1 MARVG
6 GSASARKGGERP
18 GAESRRRT
26 SGDLLDRRARAVGPG
41 LSVIPTR
48 ALITN
53 KVGVFIPTEVQP
65 LLLRHFANLS
75 FGFWT
80 GPTRRKATLFALGL
94 FGCLLL
100 NLAPAIAVNRWNKY
114 FFDALQNKD
123 QRLILVSIGLML
135 ALALV
140 SALSSVALLQARMR
154 FQLRWREWLTQTL
167 VRRWMERRRFY
178 QLSVLRLVDNPE
190 ARIAEDGRI
199 AIELFVDFAT
209 GVTNALLTAISFVG
223 VLWFIGGALTFGG
236 VTIPGYLV
244 IAVVIYSASTS
255 FGMLLLGRPLI
266 ARVEAKAVA
275 EADFRFELSHTR
287 ENAETIAL
295 IGGDDAERER
305 HYARFDR
312 VAMQWVAVIGR
323 QARMLF
329 LSSGNN
335 VLAPVI
341 PLMLGAPKYLAG
353 ELSLGDLMQAAAAF
367 IQVQLALNWLA
378 DNSLRLAD
386 WFASARRVA
395 ALDLVFDSLDKLAI
409 GAGDK
414 TIDLA
419 FSDDGALHL
428 CGLSIAQH
436 DGTVMLADTDA
447 VIGRGEKVLV
457 QGDSGA
463 GKSTLIRAMAGLWPW
478 GSGRI
483 LRPRDA
489 RIAFMPQ
496 QPYMPRGTLHDA
508 LDYPHDGAA
517 PDPARTEKILAACGL
532 ADLVSR
538 LNEEQNWSDV
548 LSDGEQQQLGFA
560 RVLLKRP
567 DIIIMDE
574 PTSALDDLSQT
585 RMMELLREEAP
596 GSTIIHAARRNIN
609 EGFYDREIRLEERA
623 ASRARRAADVRPAS
637 SSDSLSNSRET
648 PSGLDTMVAGS

>member
-1 MARVG
+1 MTNVIVPSAVDAR
-6 GSASARKGGERP
+6 
-18 GAESRRRT
+18 
-26 SGDLLDRRARAVGPG
+26 
-41 LSVIPTR
+41 
-48 ALITN
+48 
-53 KVGVFIPTEVQP
+53 
-65 LLLRHFANLS
+65 LLRHFANLS

-80 GPTRRKATLFALGL
+80 GPTRRKAKLFVVGLFA
-94 FGCLLL
+94 CLLL
-100 NLAPAIAVNRWNKY
+100 NLAPAIAVNRWNKF

-123 QRLILVSIGLML
+123 QRLIFLSIGLML
-135 ALALV
+135 ALAFA
-140 SALSSVALLQARMR
+140 SALTSVALLQTRMR

-209 GVTNALLTAISFVG
+209 GVTNALLMAVSFVS
-223 VLWFIGGALTFGG
+223 VLWFIGGSLTIGG

-255 FGMLLLGRPLI
+255 FGMLLLGRPLV
-266 ARVEAKAVA
+266 ARVEAKAAA

-295 IGGDDAERER
+295 IGADDAERER
-305 HYARFDR
+305 HYARFSQ
-312 VAMQWVAVIGR
+312 VALRWVAVIGR

-335 VLAPVI
+335 VLAPAV
-341 PLMLGAPKYLAG
+341 PLMLGAPKYLTG
-353 ELSLGDLMQAAAAF
+353 EMSLGDLMQAAAAF

-395 ALDLVFDSLDKLAI
+395 ALDLFFEDLDKLAI
-409 GAGDK
+409 GAEEK
-414 TIDLA
+414 MIDLA
-419 FSDDGALHL
+419 FSDDSALHL

-436 DGTVMLADTDA
+436 DGTLMLADTDA

-457 QGDSGA
+457 KGDSGA

-483 LRPRDA
+483 LRPKDA

-496 QPYMPRGTLHDA
+496 QPYMPRGTLRDA
-508 LDYPHDGAA
+508 LDYPRGDAP
-517 PDPARTEKILAACGL
+517 PDPARTERILVACGL
-532 ADLVSR
+532 AHLVSR
-538 LNEEQNWSDV
+538 LDEEQSWSDV
-548 LSDGEQQQLGFA
+548 LSGGEQQQLGFA
-560 RVLLKRP
+560 RVLLRPP

-585 RMMELLREEAP
+585 RLMELLCEEAP
-596 GSTIIHAARRNIN
+596 GSTIIHAARRNVDKR
-609 EGFYDREIRLEERA
+609 FYDREIQL
-623 ASRARRAADVRPAS
+623 SARS
-637 SSDSLSNSRET
+637 
-648 PSGLDTMVAGS
+648 

>member
-1 MARVG
+1 MPEAL
-6 GSASARKGGERP
+6 RP
-18 GAESRRRT
+18 TA
-26 SGDLLDRRARAVGPG
+26 DAW
-41 LSVIPTR
+41 
-48 ALITN
+48 
-53 KVGVFIPTEVQP
+53 
-65 LLLRHFANLS
+65 LLRHFAYLS

-80 GPTRRKATLFALGL
+80 GPTRSKAALFVLGL
-94 FGCLLL
+94 FGCLVL
-100 NLAPAIAVNRWNKY
+100 NLIPAIAVNRWNKF

-123 QRLILVSIGLML
+123 QRLILLSIGLMV
-135 ALALV
+135 ALALI
-140 SALSSVALLQARMR
+140 SAMTGVALLQMRMR
-154 FQLRWREWLTQTL
+154 FQLRWREWLTRKL
-167 VRRWMERRRFY
+167 VSRWMERRRFY

-209 GVTNALLTAISFVG
+209 GVTNALLMAASFVS
-223 VLWFIGGALTFGG
+223 VLWFIGGSLTVLG
-236 VTIPGYLV
+236 VTFPGYLV
-244 IAVVIYSASTS
+244 IAVVIYSACTS
-255 FGMLLLGRPLI
+255 YGMLLLGRPLVE
-266 ARVEAKAVA
+266 RVEAKAVA

-305 HYARFDR
+305 HCARFDQ
-312 VAMQWVAVIGR
+312 VALRWVAVIGR

-353 ELSLGDLMQAAAAF
+353 DMSLGDLMQAAAAF

-378 DNSLRLAD
+378 DNSMRLAD

-395 ALDLVFDSLDKLAI
+395 ALDLFFDNLDKLAI
-409 GAGDK
+409 GAESK
-414 TIDLA
+414 MIDLA

-436 DGTVMLADTDA
+436 DGTLMLADTDA
-447 VIGRGEKVLV
+447 VIRRGEKILV
-457 QGDSGA
+457 KGDSGA

-483 LRPRDA
+483 LRPKDA

-496 QPYMPRGTLHDA
+496 QPYMPRGTLRDA
-508 LDYPHDGAA
+508 LDYPHDNTA
-517 PDPARTEKILAACGL
+517 PESARIEKVLVECGL
-532 ADLVSR
+532 AHLVPR
-538 LNEEQNWSDV
+538 LDEVQSWSDV
-548 LSDGEQQQLGFA
+548 LSGGEQQQLGFA
-560 RVLLKRP
+560 RVLLRPP

-585 RMMELLREEAP
+585 RLMELLSQEAP
-596 GSTIIHAARRNIN
+596 DSTIIHAARRNVDKR
-609 EGFYDREIRLEERA
+609 FYDREIQLKA
-623 ASRARRAADVRPAS
+623 RPAS
-637 SSDSLSNSRET
+637 NGLGGADFCRPLSTKASLNLRKSPT
-648 PSGLDTMVAGS
+648 C

>member
-1 MARVG
+1 MA
-6 GSASARKGGERP
+6 E
-18 GAESRRRT
+18 T
-26 SGDLLDRRARAVGPG
+26 L
-41 LSVIPTR
+41 IPTAVNAR
-48 ALITN
+48 
-53 KVGVFIPTEVQP
+53 
-65 LLLRHFANLS
+65 LLRHFANLS

-80 GPTRRKATLFALGL
+80 GPTRRKATLFVVGL
-94 FGCLLL
+94 FACLLL
-100 NLAPAIAVNRWNKY
+100 NLAPAIAINRWNKF
-114 FFDALQNKD
+114 FFDAMQNKD
-123 QRLILVSIGLML
+123 QRLIILSIGLML
-135 ALALV
+135 ALAFA
-140 SALSSVALLQARMR
+140 SALTSVALLQTRMR
-154 FQLRWREWLTQTL
+154 FQLRWREWLTQSL
-167 VRRWMERRRFY
+167 VRRWMEGRRFY

-209 GVTNALLTAISFVG
+209 GVTNALLMAASFVS
-223 VLWFIGGALTFGG
+223 VLWFIGGSLTFGG

-244 IAVVIYSASTS
+244 IAVVIYSVSTS
-255 FGMLLLGRPLI
+255 FGMLLLGRPLV
-266 ARVEAKAVA
+266 ARVEAKAAA

-295 IGGDDAERER
+295 IGADDAERER
-305 HYARFDR
+305 HYARFSQ
-312 VAMQWVAVIGR
+312 VALRWVAVIGR

-353 ELSLGDLMQAAAAF
+353 EMSLGDLMQAAAAF

-395 ALDLVFDSLDKLAI
+395 ALSLFFDDLDKLAI
-409 GAGDK
+409 GAEEK
-414 TIDLA
+414 MIDLA
-419 FSDDGALHL
+419 LSNDGALHL

-436 DGTVMLADTDA
+436 DGTLMLADTDA

-457 QGDSGA
+457 KGDSGA

-496 QPYMPRGTLHDA
+496 QPYMPRGTLRDA
-508 LDYPHDGAA
+508 LDYPRDDTP
-517 PDPARTEKILAACGL
+517 PDPARTGKILAACGL
-532 ADLVSR
+532 AHLVSR
-538 LNEEQNWSDV
+538 LDEEQSWSDV
-548 LSDGEQQQLGFA
+548 LSGGEQQQLGFA

-585 RMMELLREEAP
+585 RLMELLCEEAP
-596 GSTIIHAARRNIN
+596 GSTIIHAARRNVDKR
-609 EGFYDREIRLEERA
+609 FYDREIQLNARS
-623 ASRARRAADVRPAS
+623 AS
-637 SSDSLSNSRET
+637 
-648 PSGLDTMVAGS
+648 